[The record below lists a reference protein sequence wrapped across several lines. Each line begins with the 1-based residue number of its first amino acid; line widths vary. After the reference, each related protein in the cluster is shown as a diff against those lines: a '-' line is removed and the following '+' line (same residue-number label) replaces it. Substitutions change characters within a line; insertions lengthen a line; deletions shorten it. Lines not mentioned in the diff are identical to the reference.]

1 MILIRIH
8 RMILIHQSAFSI
20 QKRIKFWVSSSVG
33 IFSMETKDIL
43 CCYLQQPVV
52 CRINVWMP
60 CCSNNFS
67 SKATPQ
73 LLLPFPFLTKKKDNT
88 YNIGTEWP
96 QMVAKSYN
104 KATISIW
111 LVGMTCVATISMTCS
126 FFHSQG
132 G

>member
-1 MILIRIH
+1 ML
-8 RMILIHQSAFSI
+8 LSAAASCMSY
-20 QKRIKFWVSSSVG
+20 QC
-33 IFSMETKDIL
+33 MD
-43 CCYLQQPVV
+43 
-52 CRINVWMP
+52 
-60 CCSNNFS
+60 
-67 SKATPQ
+67 A
-73 LLLPFPFLTKKKDNT
+73 LLLKQLFFKSNTATLASFSVSDKKKKDNT